1 MFLLHKKEKASQS
14 DIIVTRRVAFNY
26 FQYRGTCTGKLIIIK
41 TECKTWI
48 QMLVKMSFGH
58 PILIYK
64 HYLPVSKLTKGQSQ
78 LKTISADN
86 VVQCDQRFTERFPCS
101 LYCVT
106 IDQEFGFIQLKIH
119 LYTLVLTY
127 QMI

>member
-14 DIIVTRRVAFNY
+14 DIVTRRVAFNY

-48 QMLVKMSFGH
+48 QLLVKMSFGH
-58 PILIYK
+58 PMLIYK
-64 HYLPVSKLTKGQSQ
+64 HYLPISKLTKGQSQ

-86 VVQCDQRFTERFPCS
+86 VVQCDHLQKDSHCS

-106 IDQEFGFIQLKIH
+106 IDQEFGFIQHKIH

>member
-1 MFLLHKKEKASQS
+1 MSNTMFLLHKKEKASQC

-41 TECKTWI
+41 SECKTWI
-48 QMLVKMSFGH
+48 QLLVEMSFGH
-58 PILIYK
+58 PMLIYK

-86 VVQCDQRFTERFPCS
+86 LVQCDQRFTERFPLFFVLCHYWS
-101 LYCVT
+101 G
-106 IDQEFGFIQLKIH
+106 IGFH
-119 LYTLVLTY
+119 TA
-127 QMI
+127 